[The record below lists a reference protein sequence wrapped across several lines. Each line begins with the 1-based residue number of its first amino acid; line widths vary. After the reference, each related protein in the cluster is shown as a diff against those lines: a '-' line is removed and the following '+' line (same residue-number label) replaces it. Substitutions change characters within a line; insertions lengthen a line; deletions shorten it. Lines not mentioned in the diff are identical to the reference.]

1 MISKIEMYRSENM
14 KKKILIALPLFEN
27 SARLRALLES
37 LYGSEYRNILL
48 VDDGTAGGMNN
59 IPNGFGDVKYIGH
72 EKNLGYGAVFLS
84 AYKYAKD
91 FGYDILITVDESSDD
106 LPGEISQILGNMD
119 YGYDIVSC
127 SRILENYDHEK
138 FNPGYIEITSM
149 ISEKLYEEIQL
160 DLTDPFS
167 GIKGYRLSSMENM
180 ELTEFS
186 HNLLLQIWIQ
196 AVFFSLEIIEIPSS
210 SSTGFGEEL
219 DLYGNLP
226 DSFIE
231 FINTE
236 KYLYKKGT
244 IN

>member
-1 MISKIEMYRSENM
+1 MNE
-14 KKKILIALPLFEN
+14 KILIALPLCEN
-27 SARLRALLES
+27 SARLMTLLES

-48 VDDGTAGGMNN
+48 VDDGTAGGMEN
-59 IPNGFGDVKYIGH
+59 IPDGFDDVKYVGH

-84 AYKYAKD
+84 AYKYSKD
-91 FGYDILITVDESSDD
+91 FGYDILITVDDSSAD
-106 LPGEISQILGNMD
+106 LPGDISQILSNME
-119 YGYDIVSC
+119 YGYDIVNC

-138 FNPGYIEITSM
+138 IDSSYIEITSM
-149 ISEKLYEEIQL
+149 ISEKLYEEIHL
-160 DLTDPFS
+160 DLTDPLS
-167 GIKGYRLSSMENM
+167 GTKGYKLSSLEDM

-196 AVFFSLEIIEIPSS
+196 SVFFSLEVIEIPSS
-210 SSTGFGEEL
+210 STGFGSEL
-219 DLYGNLP
+219 DLYHNLP
-226 DSFIE
+226 DSFID

>member
-1 MISKIEMYRSENM
+1 MN
-14 KKKILIALPLFEN
+14 KKILIAVPLVEDTDN
-27 SARLRALLES
+27 LTS
-37 LYGSEYRNILL
+37 LIEPLINSEYGNILL
-48 VDDGTAGGMNN
+48 IDDGTAGGAEK
-59 IPNGFGDVKYIGH
+59 IPEPESGIKYIGH
-72 EKNLGYGAVFLS
+72 EKSLGYGAVFLS

-91 FGYDILITVDESSDD
+91 LGYEILITVDKSSSDIQKD
-106 LPGEISQILGNMD
+106 ISQILGNIE

-127 SRILENYDHEK
+127 SRILENYDYEK
-138 FNPGYIEITSM
+138 IDKSAVEITEL
-149 ISEKLYEEIQL
+149 ISEKLKEETGL

-167 GIKGYRLSSMENM
+167 GIKGYRLSSLESM

-196 AVFFSLEIIEIPSS
+196 AAFFSLEIIEIPSAES
-210 SSTGFGEEL
+210 AGFGSEL
-219 DLYGNLP
+219 NFYEDLPGFFF
-226 DSFIE
+226 D